1 MAFCFVGFCCS
12 PHQTGGIE
20 SREERR
26 SLVERRGRDAR
37 DRLRERER
45 IWRKKKARE
54 EEEEK
59 NKKSNGLVLICLSF
73 DEEREECSGERS
85 KRVWKWLWFSGCSRN
100 FVAEVKMSRGGEI
113 CVKSVQRD

>member
-1 MAFCFVGFCCS
+1 MWDFAVHLNRQGV
-12 PHQTGGIE
+12 E
-20 SREERR
+20 SRERRTQSSRETRERR
-26 SLVERRGRDAR
+26 ERSLE
-37 DRLRERER
+37 RERER

-54 EEEEK
+54 EEEEEE
-59 NKKSNGLVLICLSF
+59 NKKSNGLVLICLSL
-73 DEEREECSGERS
+73 DEERGECSGERS